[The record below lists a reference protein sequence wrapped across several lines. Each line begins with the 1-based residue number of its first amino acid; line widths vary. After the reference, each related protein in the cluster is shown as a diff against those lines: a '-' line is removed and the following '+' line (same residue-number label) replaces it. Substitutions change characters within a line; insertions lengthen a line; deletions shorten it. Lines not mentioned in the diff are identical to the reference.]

1 MNEAIAR
8 SRAENVFQIGEDDSD
23 EEQKTDQLL
32 DPEQVNNK
40 KKLKQAAKDRQ
51 EKQTKNAIEIEEE
64 EKVPNPEQ
72 QDGEIEEED
81 QYEDIVLERRDPPE
95 QQVQV
100 NEVAS
105 LTNRVTPRGR
115 EEAQ

>member
-1 MNEAIAR
+1 M
-8 SRAENVFQIGEDDSD
+8 
-23 EEQKTDQLL
+23 
-32 DPEQVNNK
+32 
-40 KKLKQAAKDRQ
+40 
-51 EKQTKNAIEIEEE
+51 
-64 EKVPNPEQ
+64 PNPEQ

>member
-40 KKLKQAAKDRQ
+40 KKLK
-51 EKQTKNAIEIEEE
+51 
-64 EKVPNPEQ
+64 
-72 QDGEIEEED
+72 
-81 QYEDIVLERRDPPE
+81 
-95 QQVQV
+95 
-100 NEVAS
+100 
-105 LTNRVTPRGR
+105 
-115 EEAQ
+115 